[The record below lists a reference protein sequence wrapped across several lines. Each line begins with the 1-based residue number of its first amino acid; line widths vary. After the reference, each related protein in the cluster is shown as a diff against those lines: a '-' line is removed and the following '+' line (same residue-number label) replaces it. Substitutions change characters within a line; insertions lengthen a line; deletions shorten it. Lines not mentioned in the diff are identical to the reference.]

1 MRSRPVFQTLQLL
14 FRGNRQSITLTYGLT
29 FLENLFELLYPL
41 VIGLAIDGLLKQQ
54 FGNLFWLGGVWL
66 IHAVIEVFRHV
77 YDTRTFTQ
85 IYSKLSV
92 SVVLAQVK
100 QGISTSLIVAR
111 SSLSREFT
119 DFFERDVPQII
130 SAVFGFIGALVML
143 FFYDVQLA
151 FYCLLLLVPVVALN
165 YSYLHKAQRLNQKL
179 NDQLEHEVEILSE
192 SRPDEVKEHYQQLAK
207 WRIYLSNAEAVTW
220 GLMELF
226 VIVLF
231 IAALIRTVAIPG
243 VQPGEIYAIISYVWS
258 YRQSF
263 DKIPSIVQQLSRL
276 HDIADRIA
284 GSTLPL

>member
-14 FRGNRQSITLTYGLT
+14 FQGHRWPILLTYGLT

-54 FGNLFWLGGVWL
+54 FSNLVLLGGIWV
-66 IHAVIEVFRHV
+66 IHAIIEVFRHV

-85 IYSKLSV
+85 VYSNLAV
-92 SVVLAQVK
+92 SVVIVQVK
-100 QGISTSLIVAR
+100 QGISASLIVAR
-111 SSLSREFT
+111 SALSREFA

-130 SAVFGFIGALVML
+130 SALFGFVGALAML
-143 FFYDVQLA
+143 FFYDVQLSL
-151 FYCLLLLVPVVALN
+151 YCLLLLVPVIALN
-165 YSYLHKAQRLNQKL
+165 YAYLHKSQRLNQKL
-179 NDQLEHEVEILSE
+179 NDQLEYEVEILSKCQ
-192 SRPDEVKEHYQQLAK
+192 PDEVKEHYQQLAK

-220 GLMELF
+220 GLMEVF

-231 IAALIRTVAIPG
+231 IAALIRTVTIPG

-263 DKIPSIVQQLSRL
+263 DKIPAIVQQLSRL
-276 HDIADRIA
+276 HDIADRITE
-284 GSTLPL
+284 STLPL